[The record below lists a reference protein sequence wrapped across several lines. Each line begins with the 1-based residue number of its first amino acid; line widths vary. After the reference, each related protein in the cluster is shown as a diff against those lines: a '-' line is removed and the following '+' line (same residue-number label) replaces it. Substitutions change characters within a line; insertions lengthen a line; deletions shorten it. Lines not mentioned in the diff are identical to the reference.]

1 LAIRDRKIHVVGRPE
16 LTLSGTPVY
25 LDVEG
30 LPDRGF
36 YYLIGLRVPQG
47 PSLLQHSFWAD
58 EHSDEERIWQSFLD
72 VLRGIDDPVIIHYG
86 AYETHFLKRLQSRYP
101 ASPVDAAYVE
111 VSRFRKFG
119 QRDKWKGCSL
129 TAIKMAE
136 TRSNDDTTST
146 AESHSNLQSEGGPCR
161 AEGG

>member
-1 LAIRDRKIHVVGRPE
+1 MAFSFIYDRSRDLSQQLRWAISRGDLHLVYQPIVNLNTRRIVGAEVLAR
-16 LTLSGTPVY
+16 
-25 LDVEG
+25 
-30 LPDRGF
+30 
-36 YYLIGLRVPQG
+36 
-47 PSLLQHSFWAD
+47 WN
-58 EHSDEERIWQSFLD
+58 DEEGNPVSPD
-72 VLRGIDDPVIIHYG
+72 VFIKIAEEQG
-86 AYETHFLKRLQSRYP
+86 
-101 ASPVDAAYVE
+101 YVG